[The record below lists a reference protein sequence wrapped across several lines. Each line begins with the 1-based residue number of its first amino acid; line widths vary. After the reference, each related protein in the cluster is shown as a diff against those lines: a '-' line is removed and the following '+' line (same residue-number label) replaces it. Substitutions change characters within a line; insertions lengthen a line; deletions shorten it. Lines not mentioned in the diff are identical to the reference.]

1 MSILIQSFLNVV
13 IKEIPLEASPPLANW
28 GLSLYIKPVLIF
40 TSLENVFLWKSLS
53 YHVELR
59 IRKQPLPI
67 IKSFWSLTLAGPFVV
82 MPLIFDRN
90 NKVSPVCILIDL
102 EMASSENP
110 TVNLDPIH
118 SKGGNLGGG
127 KPSIRG
133 RRDVLTATN
142 RPARSKWKFV
152 AVFFAI
158 TMAFSVIVAA
168 LLSGKY
174 LLDYFGDTSN
184 KCKCW
189 FLVFLK
195 GKGVFEWWKSCGQNL
210 SAPMSYFH
218 FRRKVNALVISF
230 PYQFKVRDCRRIT
243 YRVRKTN
250 RAKYDDLQHAGLV

>member
-1 MSILIQSFLNVV
+1 MSSWRKYLSKPLLRLLIEVSHFTSSLCVNFYLPGERLSLE
-13 IKEIPLEASPPLANW
+13 KPLISRWTQDQEAVLANHKKA
-28 GLSLYIKPVLIF
+28 S
-40 TSLENVFLWKSLS
+40 E
-53 YHVELR
+53 
-59 IRKQPLPI
+59 
-67 IKSFWSLTLAGPFVV
+67 AGPFVA
-82 MPLIFDRN
+82 MALIFDRN
-90 NKVSPVCILIDL
+90 NKVSLVCILIDL

-110 TVNLDPIH
+110 TINLDPIH
-118 SKGGNLGGG
+118 SKGGSLGG

-133 RRDVLTATN
+133 RRDVVTATN

-152 AVFFAI
+152 AVLFAI

-174 LLDYFGDTSN
+174 HLDYFGDTSN

-195 GKGVFEWWKSCGQNL
+195 GKGVFEWWKSCGQNFF
-210 SAPMSYFH
+210 APMSYFH
-218 FRRKVNALVISF
+218 FRRKVNASVISF
-230 PYQFKVRDCRRIT
+230 PYQFKVRDCRWIT

>member
-1 MSILIQSFLNVV
+1 MEVSH
-13 IKEIPLEASPPLANW
+13 
-28 GLSLYIKPVLIF
+28 F
-40 TSLENVFLWKSLS
+40 TSSLCVNFYLPGERLWKSLS

-67 IKSFWSLTLAGPFVV
+67 IKSFWSLTLAGPFVA
-82 MPLIFDRN
+82 MALIFDRN

-102 EMASSENP
+102 EMVSSENP
-110 TVNLDPIH
+110 TINLDPIH
-118 SKGGNLGGG
+118 SKGGNPWG

-133 RRDVLTATN
+133 RRDVVTATN

-152 AVFFAI
+152 AVLSAI
-158 TMAFSVIVAA
+158 TIAFSVLVFA

-195 GKGVFEWWKSCGQNL
+195 GKGVFDWWKSCGQNF

-218 FRRKVNALVISF
+218 FRRKVNASVISF

>member
-1 MSILIQSFLNVV
+1 M
-13 IKEIPLEASPPLANW
+13 A
-28 GLSLYIKPVLIF
+28 
-40 TSLENVFLWKSLS
+40 
-53 YHVELR
+53 
-59 IRKQPLPI
+59 
-67 IKSFWSLTLAGPFVV
+67 
-82 MPLIFDRN
+82 LIFDCN
-90 NKVSPVCILIDL
+90 NKVSLVCILIDL

-110 TVNLDPIH
+110 TINLDPIH
-118 SKGGNLGGG
+118 SKGGNLGG
-127 KPSIRG
+127 KTSIRG
-133 RRDVLTATN
+133 RGDVVTATN

-152 AVFFAI
+152 AVLFAI

-195 GKGVFEWWKSCGQNL
+195 GKGMFEWWKSSGQNF

-218 FRRKVNALVISF
+218 FRRKVNASVISF

>member
-1 MSILIQSFLNVV
+1 M
-13 IKEIPLEASPPLANW
+13 A
-28 GLSLYIKPVLIF
+28 
-40 TSLENVFLWKSLS
+40 
-53 YHVELR
+53 
-59 IRKQPLPI
+59 
-67 IKSFWSLTLAGPFVV
+67 
-82 MPLIFDRN
+82 LIFDRN

-110 TVNLDPIH
+110 TINLDPIH
-118 SKGGNLGGG
+118 SKGGSLEG

-133 RRDVLTATN
+133 RRDVVTATN
-142 RPARSKWKFV
+142 RAARSKWKFV
-152 AVFFAI
+152 AVLFAI

-195 GKGVFEWWKSCGQNL
+195 GKGVFEWWKSCGQNFF
-210 SAPMSYFH
+210 APMSYFH
-218 FRRKVNALVISF
+218 FRRKVNASVISF